1 MRRLIYLFLLLPG
14 LACAAA
20 SNTATT
26 ARDSVSLVSAT
37 SSAQNGTITLGLKFL
52 LRPGWHIYWS
62 NPGDAG
68 LAPQITIDPP
78 GSAGPFIFPPPS
90 LLVQDSVAA
99 YVLSGDVL
107 LPFTAT
113 GVGNSVAAT
122 ATWLVCADI
131 CVPEHAHFTLVL
143 NGGPSA
149 ETSLFATPLVVP
161 SPFASRIAP
170 DGTLSVIGP
179 TSAQVKSARF
189 FPDASGVI
197 INHAPQPLA
206 FTATGLSLQLPVAMG
221 FDDTK
226 PLTGVLEL
234 TDASGAMQALLVSAR
249 PGPALSTTPLVA
261 FLGLAFLGGLILNLM
276 PCVFPIL
283 AMKVLAITRLGGA
296 HKTALR
302 REALGYTAGVLIA
315 FLLLAGVLLLLRA
328 LGAAVGWGYQLQ
340 SPVFVALMALLILA
354 AGLSLAG
361 VFEIAGIPGIG
372 NLAAGR
378 GSFFTGLLAVAVATP
393 CTAPFMGGAIA
404 AALAAPPAAA
414 FGIFLCLGL
423 GLSAPFLLFAA
434 MPSLGRLLPRPG
446 RWMIL
451 LQRAL
456 SLPMFATGAW
466 LFWVLF
472 HQIGAAATP
481 LTLPDAAPF
490 SEARLESFRAARQPV
505 FIDMTAAWCV
515 TCLVNERDTLTIPEV
530 QAAFAEHHVNVLV
543 GDWTNRNPEITA
555 YLQENQRDGVPLY
568 VYYPANGAPVILP
581 QILTPGIVKATIN
594 AGSSQTAQMPAP
606 GG

>member
-1 MRRLIYLFLLLPG
+1 MRRLIYLFLLLPS

-20 SNTATT
+20 SNTVTT
-26 ARDSVSLVSAT
+26 ARDTVSLVSA
-37 SSAQNGTITLGLKFL
+37 SNSAPNGSITLGLKFL

-68 LAPQITIDPP
+68 MAPQITLDPP
-78 GSAGPFIFPPPS
+78 GSAGPFSFPPPA

-107 LPFTAT
+107 LPYTAT
-113 GVGNSVAAT
+113 GIGGTVSAT

-131 CVPEHAHFTLVL
+131 CVPEHAHFTLAL
-143 NGGPSA
+143 KGGPSA
-149 ETSLFATPLVVP
+149 EAALFVTPLVVP
-161 SPFASRIAP
+161 SPFAASLAP
-170 DGTLSVIGP
+170 DGTLTVIGP
-179 TSAQVKSARF
+179 TSAQVEAARF

-197 INHAPQPLA
+197 INHAPQPLS
-206 FTATGLSLQLPVAMG
+206 FTAAGLSLQLPIAMG
-221 FDDTK
+221 FDATK

-249 PGPALSTTPLVA
+249 PGPVVGNTPLAVW
-261 FLGLAFLGGLILNLM
+261 LGLAFLGGLILNLM

-296 HKTALR
+296 HKTVLR
-302 REALGYTAGVLIA
+302 REALGYTAGVLTA

-340 SPVFVALMALLILA
+340 SPVFVALLALLIFA
-354 AGLSLAG
+354 AGLSMAG
-361 VFEIAGIPGIG
+361 AFEIAGIPGIG

-434 MPSLGRLLPRPG
+434 VPSLGRFLPRPG
-446 RWMIL
+446 GWMIL

-466 LFWVLF
+466 LVWVLF
-472 HQIGAAATP
+472 HQLGAAATP
-481 LTLPDAAPF
+481 LTLPGAEPF
-490 SEARLESFRAARQPV
+490 SEARLEALRAARQPV

-515 TCLVNERDTLTIPEV
+515 TCLVNERDTLTAPAV
-530 QAAFAEHHVNVLV
+530 QAAFATHHVNVLV
-543 GDWTNRNPEITA
+543 GDWTNRNPAITA

-568 VYYPANGAPVILP
+568 VYYPAAGAPVILP
-581 QILTPGIVKATIN
+581 QVLTPGIVDSTIS
-594 AGSSQTAQMPAP
+594 ASSSQTAQMPAP